1 MPRRPIPRD
10 MIPLDTIPLDIP
22 LDMEVPPMTHPIPWV
37 EAPLSVARRVGT
49 VTPMSSKTSC

>member
-1 MPRRPIPRD
+1 MT
-10 MIPLDTIPLDIP
+10 PLDSPLHATLDIPLDIP

-37 EAPLSVARRVGT
+37 EAPLSGVRGVGT